1 MVKILTFV
9 LTVVLFAISALSLAI
24 PPDARHHHH
33 HHHND
38 DSVAPVDSR
47 PQTLAARD
55 PGLFSVGLK
64 LLKGGAKKAAKSHEG
79 RKAIKG
85 AAKHA
90 SNNDNN
96 NNNNN
101 NNNNQKN
108 QANARVLAASQR
120 ATGFIKNFLLRFQ
133 KKAPRA

>member
-1 MVKILTFV
+1 MVKIFTFV

-24 PPDARHHHH
+24 PPEARHHH

-38 DSVAPVDSR
+38 DSVAPVDSQA
-47 PQTLAARD
+47 QTLTARD

-85 AAKHA
+85 AAKHG

-101 NNNNQKN
+101 NNNKN
-108 QANARVLAASQR
+108 KQANERVLAASQR
-120 ATGFIKNFLLRFQ
+120 ATGFIQGFLMRFR